1 MNALIVLSVPVV
13 GITIVLFFL
22 HRRNK
27 RKLAE
32 EDSKDKYKSHDWGME
47 GVTRAGKKGGPEMS
61 VSEKEIPG
69 GHDRGLSIETG
80 SP

>member
-1 MNALIVLSVPVV
+1 VNALIVLSVPVV

-47 GVTRAGKKGGPEMS
+47 GVTELAR
-61 VSEKEIPG
+61 KEVP
-69 GHDRGLSIETG
+69 R
-80 SP
+80 

>member
-1 MNALIVLSVPVV
+1 MPSHLPSCTLFVSQIVNALIVPSVPVV
-13 GITIVLFFL
+13 GVMVVLLFL

-47 GVTRAGKKGGPEMS
+47 GVAKAGKKGGPEMS
-61 VSEKEIPG
+61 V
-69 GHDRGLSIETG
+69 
-80 SP
+80 